1 LNSQSIDFFE
11 RVASMRNAAG
21 AKQPMLIRNFSST
34 EHDMLRDAARKF
46 FEREVAP
53 DHRRREKK
61 SVALRPVWQRAGT
74 QGRRCVNMPE
84 THGAAAVLIEE
95 PTRRPGRSRLGFAAH
110 SDIDAPNIKLG
121 PTPACRAASPTSG
134 GG

>member
-1 LNSQSIDFFE
+1 
-11 RVASMRNAAG
+11 MRNAAG
-21 AKQPMLIRNFSST
+21 AKQPMLTRNYSSS

-53 DHRRREKK
+53 DHRRWEKDG
-61 SVALRPVWQRAGT
+61 VAPRSVWQRTGK

-84 THGAAAVLIEE
+84 AHGAAAVLIEE
-95 PTRRPGRSRLGFAAH
+95 PTRPGRSGIGFAAH
-110 SDIDAPNIKLG
+110 SDIDAPNSKLG
-121 PTPACRAASPTSG
+121 PTPASRAASPTSG